1 MSNQRHI
8 FSYSPALFL
17 GEFQEAVEQ
26 GLYIDNSVD
35 CYPYLQSALFEVT
48 PHTMDKPAQRHDL
61 SESVTVVI
69 QSYDGVFFMLD
80 MQDAILQGFKVDQDS
95 VQFDTLYSATLHRA
109 EQTVKAPVATTEA
122 QEAPKKQQRKQK
134 SKEV

>member
-8 FSYSPALFL
+8 FSYSPTLFL
-17 GEFQEAVEQ
+17 TEFQEAVLA
-26 GLYIDNSVD
+26 GLYIDNTVD

-48 PHTMDKPAQRHDL
+48 PHSIEKPSQRNDL

-69 QSYDGVFFMLD
+69 QSYDNVMFMLD
-80 MQDAILQGFKVDQDS
+80 VQDAILQGFRIDPNSAQFETLFS
-95 VQFDTLYSATLHRA
+95 VTLQRA
-109 EQTVKAPVATTEA
+109 EESPAA
-122 QEAPKKQQRKQK
+122 QVEQEKEEQAQKKQPRKQK